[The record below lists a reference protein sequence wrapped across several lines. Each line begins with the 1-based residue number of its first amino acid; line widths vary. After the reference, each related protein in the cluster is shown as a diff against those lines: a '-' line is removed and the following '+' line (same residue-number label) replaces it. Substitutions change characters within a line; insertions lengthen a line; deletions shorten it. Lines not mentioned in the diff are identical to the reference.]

1 MTNIVLEETSDI
13 SGNGKKSLLRGVNG
27 AAMTA
32 GTVSQAIPDFRTAA
46 DLLATYG
53 NFSEVNWANGD
64 FVTLTKYSNGQA
76 VTALSVDPLNPGE
89 SRVMLNVPVMQPAA
103 LEVEASVIRNRQQF
117 ATLTLFSNGEDGQP
131 NPVPDPI
138 NIVSISQSNATG
150 GAAYSGTAGTTVTLL
165 LETALPEYPDP
176 AAVYLSD
183 WINITG
189 LVDTRLNY
197 QNATIN
203 FISADRKT
211 LTFGFS
217 DEAALPSLAIP
228 VVSPTLGTAQVHFYN
243 NLGGAAE
250 GFGLRFT
257 GTTATSAAIVSLF
270 GNGDAQVSGTLFGDH
285 RVTIASTAPQY
296 LNGTMGNVEL
306 KATSR
311 FRLEGRVADAAVL
324 DKGIEAPATA
334 WAARASRTA
343 VKPSSHLPLYPR
355 FRIFQPI
362 GMSRPTDEITAISK
376 SGTTTATVTH
386 TGARTYQVNEVVGI
400 YGVRDITNFAQ
411 TVGTIT
417 AVLSPTQFQLV
428 LGSAVTAT
436 SYGGTVSI
444 INGGAAQP
452 GIVGQHVQSVAQ
464 VTGMLE
470 WLSVVGNTNWS
481 GLSVG
486 DYVNLHGVIDSGGVD
501 LAVDGAW
508 EVANIST
515 TTMLLKPITS
525 VLGARVSP
533 AMPTIGTTPVNAGGS
548 VLLRTTARMHDLML
562 ETWAENRVMIDGQ
575 GTGRV
580 DKSVPVQVLNTVPVS
595 GTVTATVANATV
607 AGTAAVD
614 AAIGNPVTIGL
625 RASNANITA
634 MSAAGD
640 NVAQLGTM
648 IGAAIAKPYALPE
661 AEWAYTGA
669 LTATTDVAAQT
680 AAGAGIKRHVTM
692 LQATNTGAS
701 AVDVLLRDGTT
712 TRLQVTVPAGQ
723 SVVMPLPT
731 GIPTTANTAL
741 NVALSAAGTVRVNL
755 LGYTAP

>member
-76 VTALSVDPLNPGE
+76 VTALSVDPLTPGE

-150 GAAYSGTAGTTVTLL
+150 GAAYSGTAGTTVTVL

-183 WINITG
+183 WVNITD
-189 LVDTRLNY
+189 LVDSRLNY
-197 QNATIN
+197 QNCTIN

-228 VVSPTLGTAQVHFYN
+228 VVTPTLGTAKVHFYN

-257 GTTATSAAIVSLF
+257 GITATSAAIVSLF

-311 FRLEGRVADAAVL
+311 FRLEGRVADATVL
-324 DKGIEAPATA
+324 DKGIEAPTTA
-334 WAARASRTA
+334 WTARASRTA

-355 FRIFQPI
+355 FRIYQPI

-386 TGARTYQVNEVVGI
+386 TGTRTYQVNEVVGI

-417 AVLSPTQFQLV
+417 VVLSPTQFQLV

-486 DYVNLHGVIDSGGVD
+486 DYVNLHGVRDAAGLD

-525 VLGARVSP
+525 VLGVRVSP

-648 IGAAIAKPYALPE
+648 IGAAIVKPYALPE

-680 AAGAGIKRHVTM
+680 AAGAGIRRHVTM

-712 TRLQVTVPAGQ
+712 TRLQVTVHAGQ